1 MRIGSVAKR
10 IDVAVASR
18 EHDAVEPVNERLEK
32 LTLRDEREVDR
43 KPAGAVDG
51 LGVGLPEV
59 EVFVA
64 PVVTRRNADERSMR
78 HKNFWPPE
86 PASPKYTAPTRA
98 PPSRRVDVVVIEFGR
113 PAEAA
118 GG

>member
-1 MRIGSVAKR
+1 
-10 IDVAVASR
+10 
-18 EHDAVEPVNERLEK
+18 
-32 LTLRDEREVDR
+32 
-43 KPAGAVDG
+43 
-51 LGVGLPEV
+51 
-59 EVFVA
+59 
-64 PVVTRRNADERSMR
+64 MR